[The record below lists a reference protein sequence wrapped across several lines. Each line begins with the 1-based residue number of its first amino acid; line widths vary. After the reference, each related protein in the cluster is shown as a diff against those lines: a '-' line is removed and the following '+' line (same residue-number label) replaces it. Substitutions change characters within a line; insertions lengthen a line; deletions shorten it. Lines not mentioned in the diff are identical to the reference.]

1 MANSTST
8 QTSAPTSTQT
18 AHKHLPW
25 QDATRIVV
33 GLVFAA
39 IVGGFFIAF
48 SDVISSVI
56 LSLILA
62 YVTYPMAAWLH
73 RRTRL
78 RWSAAAVIVFVLLAS
93 VSTAVMAVAGISVGN
108 ELVDVADKVQD
119 TITRGPEII
128 AALPRVIDIGPWHFP
143 INLDALIADTDG
155 LRTLAQRLASLV
167 GSVVG
172 AIVTSSVSLLTTG
185 ALTFLV
191 ALFVLIDVGP
201 QPGAVLGRLTIPDYE
216 ADIERLRAE
225 LQRIWS
231 IYLRTQVVLFALTLV
246 VYWLAMRVLGVNY
259 AVAIAVLAGLARF
272 IPYIGPA
279 IVWGVTVI
287 IAVVQGS
294 GHFGMEGWVF
304 AVVVFV
310 VSFVIDSAFDYG
322 ITPRLAGDALGV
334 PVSLL
339 LLSATVLGSLLGFVG
354 LLLSAPLLATM
365 LLFMGYA
372 FKRLTGQEPWPPDG
386 EAESA
391 AEWFGVETEGAEPG
405 DAESGEKQPEETEK
419 AETEE
424 KEAAPRRMGRRRS
437 K

>member
-1 MANSTST
+1 MANPTRTSSSTPT
-8 QTSAPTSTQT
+8 QV

-39 IVGGFFIAF
+39 IIGGFFVAF

-108 ELVDVADKVQD
+108 ELIDVAAKVQE
-119 TITRGPEII
+119 TIKRGPEII
-128 AALPRVIDIGPWHFP
+128 AALPRAIDIGPWTFP
-143 INLDALIADTDG
+143 INLDTLIADTDG
-155 LRTLAQRLASLV
+155 LRALAQRLASLV
-167 GSVVG
+167 GNVVG
-172 AIVTSSVSLLTTG
+172 TIVTSSVSLLTTG

-201 QPGAVLGRLTIPDYE
+201 HPGAVLGRLTIPDYE
-216 ADIERLRAE
+216 ADIERLRVE

-246 VYWLAMRVLGVNY
+246 IYWLAMRVLGVNY

-287 IAVVQGS
+287 IAVVQGG

-339 LLSATVLGSLLGFVG
+339 LLAATVLGSMLGFVG

-405 DAESGEKQPEETEK
+405 DAETGEKQPQEAEK
-419 AETEE
+419 AESGEQ
-424 KEAAPRRMGRRRS
+424 EAAPRRMGRRRRS